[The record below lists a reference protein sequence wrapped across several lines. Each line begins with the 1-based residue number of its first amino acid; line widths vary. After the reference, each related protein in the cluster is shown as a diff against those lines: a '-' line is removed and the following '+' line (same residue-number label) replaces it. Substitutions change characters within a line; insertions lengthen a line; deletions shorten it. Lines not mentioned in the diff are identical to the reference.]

1 MAIIVQ
7 KYGGTSVKD
16 IEHIQHVADRVKQSY
31 SAGNDMIVV
40 VSARAGMTNNLLK
53 MATSISSTP
62 SSEELDMLLCIGE
75 QETAALLAIALQNIG
90 IKATARLGYQIGI
103 HTCDT
108 HGNARIHYIDGGDIE
123 ELLNNRTVVV
133 VAGFQGISDIGRLTT
148 LGRGGS
154 DLTALALAHRFHADH
169 CEIFTDVDG
178 VFTGDPN
185 TIQHARLIPNIDFES
200 LLRLSFFDN
209 KIMQDRSIAFAQ
221 KHNISFSISHSKH
234 DCKGTFVTNK
244 LTRYE
249 DEIIGITSKTGLSL
263 LTCNCNNDCVNM
275 MLSFFQSRNIP
286 ISFIKHRKISIDNYV
301 DELCLQSEDFLSLQ
315 STFFDIFSDNIISH
329 NIYHDLSRIDI
340 VGTNIQCNQHLPVI
354 FDIMKDHAIVRS
366 EYGKHGL
373 SFLINTA
380 VYKQLVNSIHDIIF
394 CDAGKRS
401 HQIET
406 ISVKRELH
414 NICNCP

>member
-7 KYGGTSVKD
+7 KYGGTSVRD
-16 IEHIQHVADRVKQSY
+16 IEHIKLVAGRIKQSY
-31 SAGNDMIVV
+31 IAGNDMIVV
-40 VSARAGMTNNLLK
+40 VSARAGVTNNLLH
-53 MATSISSTP
+53 MANTISSAP
-62 SSEELDMLLCIGE
+62 SPAEVDTLLCTGE

-133 VAGFQGISDIGRLTT
+133 VAGFQGISDNGRLTT

-221 KHNISFSISHSKH
+221 KHNIPFSISHS
-234 DCKGTFVTNK
+234 CQNSKGTHVTNK
-244 LTRYE
+244 LSQYE

-263 LTCNCNNDCVNM
+263 LTCYSRNNCANE
-275 MLSFFQSRNIP
+275 MLSFFQSQNINV
-286 ISFIKHRKISIDNYV
+286 SFIKHRKIPVKNYV
-301 DELCLQSEDFLSLQ
+301 DELCLQHEDFTSSQ
-315 STFFDIFSDNIISH
+315 QTFFDTFSNSIISH
-329 NIYHDLSRIDI
+329 NIHHELSRIDI
-340 VGTNIQCNQHLPVI
+340 VGTNVQCNKHLPCI
-354 FDIMKDHAIVRS
+354 FNMMKNYDIIRL

-373 SFLINTA
+373 SFLVKKIF
-380 VYKQLVNSIHDIIF
+380 YKHLINSIHDIIF
-394 CDAGKRS
+394 CNA
-401 HQIET
+401 
-406 ISVKRELH
+406 
-414 NICNCP
+414 